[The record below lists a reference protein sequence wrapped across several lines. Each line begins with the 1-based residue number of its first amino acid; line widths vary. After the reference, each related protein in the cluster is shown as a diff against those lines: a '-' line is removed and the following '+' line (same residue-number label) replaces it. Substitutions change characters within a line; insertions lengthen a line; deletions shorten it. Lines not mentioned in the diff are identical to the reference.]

1 MIKLDRTLARD
12 IKKQANGD
20 GSREAKF
27 AFIEKVRGASKMM
40 STPEVQRGK
49 FDETIKTYGRVAVAV
64 CVAATLYQ
72 RRERLDFWEFYWA
85 TEVLSLWTN
94 KTAHGIE
101 DACIED
107 GIHPTRICEY
117 AGSFIQLTTEEVQ
130 NP

>member
-1 MIKLDRTLARD
+1 MKLDSTLARD

-27 AFIEKVRGASKMM
+27 AFIKKVREASEMM

-49 FDETIKTYGRVAVAV
+49 FDEAMKAYGRVAVAV

-72 RRERLDFWEFYWA
+72 RRERLDFWKFDWA

-94 KTAHGIE
+94 KTAHGVE
-101 DACIED
+101 DACIMD

-117 AGSFIQLTTEEVQ
+117 AGSFIRLTIEEE
-130 NP
+130 